1 MSDEEL
7 KKSYYAIIPA
17 DVRYDERLPLGA
29 RLLYGE
35 ITALCNEKGYCW
47 AGNKYFAN
55 LYKVTDRTVRDWIS
69 NLVVNGYITSDVQ
82 YKDGTK
88 EIIARYLKIL
98 PSVPTEE
105 NFQTYGNEFPYPT
118 EENFHTLRKKSS
130 DPMEE
135 NFQPYGRNLPHNNT
149 INNTINN
156 TCEYNGKIKKID
168 PFTNPLKDFF
178 KSEYKRIF
186 GHSPLITRELC
197 VKLSELAED
206 DEDIKEHIT
215 VAIQRLKHINF
226 DFDNGD
232 SRQPKC
238 TWLLTGEN
246 FSKVVNGEFG
256 EKGAKIKT
264 TQDDI
269 AEQQRKADIEEIR
282 KLNPELAK
290 QLEEGI
296 KNG

>member
-82 YKDGTK
+82 YEEGST
-88 EIIARYLKIL
+88 RYLRII
-98 PSVPTEE
+98 PCSIPTEE
-105 NFQTYGNEFPYPT
+105 NFLPYGKKLPTPMEVNFLPPRKKISYPP
-118 EENFHTLRKKSS
+118 EENFH
-130 DPMEE
+130 
-135 NFQPYGRNLPHNNT
+135 HNNT

-156 TCEYNGKIKKID
+156 TCEYNSKIKKID
-168 PFTNPLKDFF
+168 PYTNPLKDFF
-178 KSEYKRIF
+178 KKEYKRIF
-186 GHSPLITRELC
+186 GQSPLITREQC
-197 VKLSELAED
+197 IKLSELAED
-206 DEDIKEHIT
+206 DEDIREHIT
-215 VAIQRLKHINF
+215 VAIQRLKHVKF

-232 SRQPKC
+232 FKPSC

-264 TQDDI
+264 VEDDI
-269 AEQQRKADIEEIR
+269 AEQQRKADLDEIR

-290 QLEEGI
+290 QLEEGT
-296 KNG
+296 